1 MPRGGNED
9 DGFVIR
15 DEASEKALAQIPG
28 DERIGLD
35 SKRRELSKAL
45 LVIIVGGIVDPGQEG
60 AAWHRHL
67 TRGEKCTIVS
77 FLATRFEP

>member
-1 MPRGGNED
+1 MPRGGNEG

-45 LVIIVGGIVDPGQEG
+45 LVIIVGGIVEPGQEG
-60 AAWHRHL
+60 AACTL
-67 TRGEKCTIVS
+67 TRGEKCTIVL
-77 FLATRFEP
+77 FLASRFEP

>member
-1 MPRGGNED
+1 MPRGGNEG

-45 LVIIVGGIVDPGQEG
+45 LVIIVGGIVEPGQEG
-60 AAWHRHL
+60 AAWHL
-67 TRGEKCTIVS
+67 TRGEKCTIVL

>member
-1 MPRGGNED
+1 MPRGGNEG

-15 DEASEKALAQIPG
+15 DEASEKALTQIPG

-45 LVIIVGGIVDPGQEG
+45 LVIIVGGIVEPGQEG
-60 AAWHRHL
+60 AAPESDKG
-67 TRGEKCTIVS
+67 GEVYNSLISCIKI
-77 FLATRFEP
+77 